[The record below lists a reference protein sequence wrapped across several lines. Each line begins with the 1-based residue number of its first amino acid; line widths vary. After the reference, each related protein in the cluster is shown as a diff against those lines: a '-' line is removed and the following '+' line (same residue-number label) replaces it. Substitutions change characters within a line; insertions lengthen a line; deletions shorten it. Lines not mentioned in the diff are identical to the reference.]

1 MEPTSH
7 VPILKRIGTVLLAV
21 GLLDIAVM
29 VYCIVNR
36 VSYSSSF
43 NLIAVIAGIFLLRGS
58 VRAASI
64 VRWFAVFMLAGF
76 LTLVFAW
83 PFLQPIDLTLTQ
95 VRLNPLSAVASL
107 GVISVLLALLFWLYR
122 ELGQASIQAA
132 CAAAGRKDRDM
143 RIPAAAGV
151 GVVVLLA
158 IFMAI
163 LLGSEL
169 VSKAK
174 SMAEQQLG
182 ATYRYHVS
190 SLNIMTNGQSTFVTG
205 VVTAW
210 NEKEIR
216 QVPVKWEEH

>member
-76 LTLVFAW
+76 LTLVFA
-83 PFLQPIDLTLTQ
+83 
-95 VRLNPLSAVASL
+95 
-107 GVISVLLALLFWLYR
+107 
-122 ELGQASIQAA
+122 
-132 CAAAGRKDRDM
+132 
-143 RIPAAAGV
+143 
-151 GVVVLLA
+151 
-158 IFMAI
+158 
-163 LLGSEL
+163 
-169 VSKAK
+169 
-174 SMAEQQLG
+174 
-182 ATYRYHVS
+182 
-190 SLNIMTNGQSTFVTG
+190 
-205 VVTAW
+205 
-210 NEKEIR
+210 
-216 QVPVKWEEH
+216 